1 MSLKKLILIILAL
14 LLVVSCTYMP
24 PKTFVETQDES
35 LSLKVIYLHDNYGFF
50 RFKNDEVWSRV
61 IEVLSK
67 RNFHFE
73 EQDKWSGYIRTL
85 WQDLPVSDDDS
96 SQKYRSRVIIKMQ
109 GRRVWRTAQLKVES
123 EWWDNNRDAW
133 IKGYDTAILDE
144 IYQVLQGRI
153 GLSVK

>member
-1 MSLKKLILIILAL
+1 MSLKRLRFIILL
-14 LLVVSCTYMP
+14 FLVVSCTSMP

-35 LSLKVIYLHDNYGFF
+35 IKVIQLHDNYGFF
-50 RFKNDEVWSRV
+50 RHKNREIWFRV
-61 IEVLSK
+61 VEVLSQRK
-67 RNFHFE
+67 FRFE
-73 EQDKWSGYIRTL
+73 EQDKRSGYIRTF
-85 WQDLPVSDDDS
+85 WQYLPASDS

-109 GRRVWRTAQLKVES
+109 GRRAWRNAQLKIES

-133 IKGYDTAILDE
+133 IKGYDSAILDE